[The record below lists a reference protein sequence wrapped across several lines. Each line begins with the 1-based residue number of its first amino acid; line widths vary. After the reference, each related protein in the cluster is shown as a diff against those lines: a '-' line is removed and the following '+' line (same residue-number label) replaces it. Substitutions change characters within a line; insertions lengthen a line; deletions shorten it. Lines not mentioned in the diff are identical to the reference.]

1 MDPPGGKYS
10 SSALDFTAI
19 CCPLFA
25 ILVVVVVVIRG
36 FNFCVV
42 FLSATTTKDVVC
54 DPVKAALIFVV
65 VYAISSVCVRARVIS
80 NEDERVVRARFPA
93 KAKTCRITLFRVIFR
108 VTQFFPRRK
117 SASKEKLLLIGVSRF
132 CRHAEDSKSREKR

>member
-25 ILVVVVVVIRG
+25 ILVVVVIRG

-54 DPVKAALIFVV
+54 DPVKAALIFV